1 MPIQTPGLGNLARLA
16 AIVTRTPTALITLL
30 DDTREIHQA
39 RLVWPTDE
47 LPRERSLLAMALR
60 SENTWVSED
69 LHTDART
76 ERHPYR
82 LEDPDAR
89 FFAVAPVRLDDMI
102 VGGLCVRD
110 TTARGLSVAEQSV
123 LEAIALEVTQ
133 YLAPADVVSR
143 DFLNALLD
151 TLPDSVYFKNRR
163 SQFLRISRSLATTF
177 GLSDPADAVGKT
189 DLDFFGAA
197 HAHAAREDERR
208 IVETGEPVVGKLER
222 EGLLLGQ
229 ERWVSTTKVPL
240 RNQWGA
246 IIGTLGLSRDVTLLK
261 QYEDELAVARDA
273 ALESA
278 RVKSEFLANMS
289 HEIRTPLNAVVGM
302 SGLLLDTELDSE
314 QRDFATT
321 IRTSADLLLGVIND
335 VLDISKMD
343 AGRMQIETIDFDF
356 TQIVEEAAELLADR
370 AQSKG
375 IELVT
380 WMPEDVPRWLRGD
393 PGRIRQ
399 VLVNLIGN
407 AVKFTEEGEV
417 LVRVS
422 AEESAPGG
430 RTLRVEVQDT
440 GIGVP
445 AEARDK
451 LFAAFTQADGSM
463 TRRYGGTGL
472 GLAICRSLVQLMG
485 GDIGFVGRS
494 TGGTTFWF
502 TLPLVPAASPVASA
516 PRDLVSLEG
525 ARVLIVDDNATNR
538 EILRHQTAAWRM
550 RHDSA
555 ISGPDAIARLRQA
568 HAGGD
573 PYALVILD
581 MQMPDMDGMAVARA
595 IKSDRALRGTRLVV
609 LTSLAH
615 HASDAELR
623 AAGIAAYLTKPV
635 KQSRLFDSLVIA
647 MSDGDAPAQRRRSVA
662 PASAVQENYR
672 GVRVLLAEDN
682 AVNQKVALRQL
693 QKLGIEADAVGDG
706 QEVLQSI
713 VRTPYDVILMDCQ
726 MPNLDGYETTRRIRQ
741 DEARTPSRRRV
752 HIIALT
758 AHAMPGDREA
768 CLAAGMDD
776 YVSKP
781 MRLDELGQALSR
793 ARPRTAAS
801 Q

>member
-30 DDTREIHQA
+30 DDVREIHQA

-47 LPRERSLLAMALR
+47 LPRERSLLPLALR

-69 LHTDART
+69 LPADARVA
-76 ERHPYR
+76 RHPYR

-89 FFAVAPVRLDDMI
+89 FFAIAPVMLDDMI
-102 VGGLCVRD
+102 VGAVCVRD
-110 TTARGLSVAEQSV
+110 TSTRGLSPAEQRA

-163 SQFLRISRSLATTF
+163 SQFLRISRSLAASI
-177 GLSDPADAVGKT
+177 GVGDPGDAIGKS
-189 DLDFFGAA
+189 DLDFFGAE

-208 IVETGEPVVGKLER
+208 IVETGEAVIGKLER
-222 EGLLLGQ
+222 EAPLLGQ
-229 ERWVSTTKVPL
+229 KRWVSTTKVPL

-375 IELVT
+375 IELAT

-399 VLVNLIGN
+399 VLVNLVGN
-407 AVKFTEEGEV
+407 AVKFTECGEV
-417 LVRVS
+417 VVRVS
-422 AEESAPGG
+422 AGDSASGKP
-430 RTLRVEVQDT
+430 TLRVEVQDT
-440 GIGVP
+440 GIGIP
-445 AEARDK
+445 PEARDK

-472 GLAICRSLVQLMG
+472 GLAICRSLTQLMG
-485 GDIGFVGRS
+485 GDIGFTSRPG
-494 TGGTTFWF
+494 GGTTFWF
-502 TLPLVPAASPVASA
+502 TLPLVPASSPAAAV
-516 PRDLVSLEG
+516 PRDLVSIEG

-538 EILRHQTAAWRM
+538 EILRHQAAAWRM

-555 ISGPDAIARLRQA
+555 VSGPDAIARLHQA
-568 HAGGD
+568 HASGD
-573 PYALVILD
+573 PYAMVILD

-595 IKSDRALRGTRLVV
+595 IKSDPALRDTRLVV

-623 AAGIAAYLTKPV
+623 EAGIAAYLTKPV
-635 KQSRLFDSLVIA
+635 KQSRLFDSLVTA
-647 MSDGDAPAQRRRSVA
+647 MSDGDAPARRERTAA

-726 MPNLDGYETTRRIRQ
+726 MPNLDGYEATRRIRQ
-741 DEARTPSRRRV
+741 DEARTPSRRRL

-758 AHAMPGDREA
+758 AHAMAGDREA

-793 ARPRTAAS
+793 ARARTAPA